1 MNCALDPKTMRQ
13 NPAAEEFAETG
24 IYFDFTLIQF
34 RKSSYP
40 SSLLAVTVVVLLS
53 AQIHKCTERTL
64 PLCGVWKPA
73 DVPEKRKGE
82 DYRVRWGE
90 KKMKGEMKWFGECR
104 HIHRNKVITILQKC
118 HNETLNLL
126 CSSFT
131 SLFIILHYII
141 CATGHELFAPRP
153 VLHCI
158 ALIRS
163 VRFEFFLRFSW
174 LHLGF
179 TMACWA
185 QLYVYYYA
193 KAISV
198 LHTIVINNPANNN
211 CHRKIW

>member
-1 MNCALDPKTMRQ
+1 M
-13 NPAAEEFAETG
+13 
-24 IYFDFTLIQF
+24 
-34 RKSSYP
+34 
-40 SSLLAVTVVVLLS
+40 
-53 AQIHKCTERTL
+53 HRTYL

-73 DVPEKRKGE
+73 DVPEKSFGRERQGSK
-82 DYRVRWGE
+82 VRGVKKNWRE
-90 KKMKGEMKWFGECR
+90 KWNDF
-104 HIHRNKVITILQKC
+104 HRNKVITILQKC

-198 LHTIVINNPANNN
+198 LHTIVINNPANNKWN
-211 CHRKIW
+211 RKIVNI